1 MKRYLGVVTAAVLLG
16 GMVTVA
22 SDALAAGHG
31 GGGGGFRGGHIG
43 GGHIGGGVGGGHIGG
58 RFVGGPGFAGRGG
71 GLPYG
76 NLRSGPLVTGLPS
89 GHLRSGRLVT
99 GLPSGRLATLFGLFG
114 AGRYSGFSSG
124 QGSPLTLLP
133 LTPGSSRVPQKSPIT
148 SLATT
153 VAPAMAARVA
163 SGGGAYGGG
172 YAGGTNTHMAQ
183 NCLAAPV
190 TDVPIDQIRQ
200 TVHPTREQ
208 QAALDGLIAASSQ
221 ANDIVEAACPT
232 EPTLSPVG
240 RLDAAEKQ
248 YEAVVRAAQILRSPV
263 EKFYAS
269 LSDEQKA
276 TLNTT
281 GESPQNSSSQAEDQ
295 RDDRGTEQKSMLTTT
310 GTPPQNTSSEAKDQ
324 RDDRGTE
331 GGGCKSLP

>member
-1 MKRYLGVVTAAVLLG
+1 M
-16 GMVTVA
+16 
-22 SDALAAGHG
+22 
-31 GGGGGFRGGHIG
+31 
-43 GGHIGGGVGGGHIGG
+43 
-58 RFVGGPGFAGRGG
+58 
-71 GLPYG
+71 PYG
-76 NLRSGPLVTGLPS
+76 NLRSGPLV
-89 GHLRSGRLVT
+89 
-99 GLPSGRLATLFGLFG
+99 GLFG
-114 AGRYSGFSSG
+114 AGRYSGASYG
-124 QGSPLTLLP
+124 QGSPTNTSP
-133 LTPGSSRVPQKSPIT
+133 TNTRQQQGSPEISYNISGNYGGAGNGSPGGV
-148 SLATT
+148 
-153 VAPAMAARVA
+153 
-163 SGGGAYGGG
+163 AYGGG

-248 YEAVVRAAQILRSPV
+248 YEAVVRAAQVLRSPV

-276 TLNTT
+276 RFNRL
-281 GESPQNSSSQAEDQ
+281 GAPSI
-295 RDDRGTEQKSMLTTT
+295 
-310 GTPPQNTSSEAKDQ
+310 
-324 RDDRGTE
+324 
-331 GGGCKSLP
+331 